1 MKKKNLICLGLIVL
15 CLLLLWGYRQLD
27 RLRTDV
33 TPPVI
38 SFPEETQVFSVKDGR
53 ELLLQGVTAT
63 DDTDG
68 DVTGSLLVE
77 KITLLDRDGLAS
89 VSYAAFD
96 AAGNVTKATREIQ
109 YSDSRSPR
117 FQLSAP
123 LLFAQS
129 YIYNTLDIVT
139 ATDVIDGDLQHK
151 VRATSLSD
159 SASSEVGVHDVEFK
173 VTNSLGDT
181 VKLILP
187 VEVYAAGSYNGQLRL
202 TDYLIYLEPGEK
214 FRAEDYLDCFVTSY
228 TTVSLRGGVPSSYT
242 LDVSGQVDPS
252 TPGIYCINYTIRN
265 NSTHSGYTRL
275 IVVVEG

>member
-1 MKKKNLICLGLIVL
+1 M
-15 CLLLLWGYRQLD
+15 
-27 RLRTDV
+27 
-33 TPPVI
+33 
-38 SFPEETQVFSVKDGR
+38 
-53 ELLLQGVTAT
+53 
-63 DDTDG
+63 
-68 DVTGSLLVE
+68 
-77 KITLLDRDGLAS
+77 
-89 VSYAAFD
+89 
-96 AAGNVTKATREIQ
+96 
-109 YSDSRSPR
+109 
-117 FQLSAP
+117 
-123 LLFAQS
+123 LFAQS